1 MDSLGYYAILGVSQ
15 GANFQEIK
23 KSYRKLAKKYH
34 PDRNKSAHAEEI
46 IKKINEAFETLSDR
60 RKTKQYDRESSNIF
74 DQKDS
79 NNEEKEESLSDQK
92 QMNSHKFAKL
102 ESENN
107 LGYDNLLLDTVRSR
121 FHILIEPSLC
131 LAFGGCESIAPK
143 VFVVD
148 KSKHINPKAR
158 VESETAD
165 TLDRIVMA
173 AQACPTK
180 AIKIIDRYTGNQ
192 IYPWREI
199 ISSLT
204 KGCSPIK
211 YH

>member
-1 MDSLGYYAILGVSQ
+1 MDCRGYYAILGVSED
-15 GANFQEIK
+15 ANFQEIK

-34 PDRNKSAHAEEI
+34 PDRNKSANAEET

-60 RKTKQYDRESSNIF
+60 RKRKQYDLESSNIF
-74 DQKDS
+74 DLEES
-79 NNEEKEESLSDQK
+79 NNGEKEENLSDQK
-92 QMNSHKFAKL
+92 QKNSQKFAK
-102 ESENN
+102 SEFKNN
-107 LGYDNLLLDTVRSR
+107 LVHDSSLLDTIRSR

-148 KSKHINPKAR
+148 KNKRINPKAR

-192 IYPWREI
+192 IYP
-199 ISSLT
+199 
-204 KGCSPIK
+204 
-211 YH
+211 

>member
-1 MDSLGYYAILGVSQ
+1 MDSRGYYAILGVSQ
-15 GANFQEIK
+15 DANFQEIK

-34 PDRNKSAHAEEI
+34 PDRNKSPHAEEI
-46 IKKINEAFETLSDR
+46 IKKINEAFEALSDR
-60 RKTKQYDRESSNIF
+60 RKRKQYDRESSNIF

-79 NNEEKEESLSDQK
+79 NNEENEENLSDQK
-92 QMNSHKFAKL
+92 QTNSYKFAKPQ
-102 ESENN
+102 SENN
-107 LGYDNLLLDTVRSR
+107 LGYDNLLLDTIRSR

-192 IYPWREI
+192 IYP
-199 ISSLT
+199 
-204 KGCSPIK
+204 
-211 YH
+211 

>member
-1 MDSLGYYAILGVSQ
+1 MDCRGYYAILGISER
-15 GANFQEIK
+15 ANFQEIK

-34 PDRNKSAHAEEI
+34 PDRNKSANAEET

-60 RKTKQYDRESSNIF
+60 GKRKQYDLESSNIF
-74 DQKDS
+74 DLEES
-79 NNEEKEESLSDQK
+79 NNGEKEKNLSDQK
-92 QMNSHKFAKL
+92 QKNSQKFAK
-102 ESENN
+102 SEFKNN
-107 LGYDNLLLDTVRSR
+107 LVHDSSLLDTIRSR

-148 KSKHINPKAR
+148 KNKRINPKAR

-192 IYPWREI
+192 IYP
-199 ISSLT
+199 
-204 KGCSPIK
+204 
-211 YH
+211 

>member
-1 MDSLGYYAILGVSQ
+1 MDCRGYYAILEVSED
-15 GANFQEIK
+15 ANFQEIK

-34 PDRNKSAHAEEI
+34 PDRNKSANAEET

-60 RKTKQYDRESSNIF
+60 RKRKQYDLESSNIF
-74 DQKDS
+74 DLEES
-79 NNEEKEESLSDQK
+79 NNGEKEENLSDQK
-92 QMNSHKFAKL
+92 QKNSQKLAK
-102 ESENN
+102 SEFK
-107 LGYDNLLLDTVRSR
+107 DNLVDDSSLLDTIRSR

-148 KSKHINPKAR
+148 KNKRINPKAR

-192 IYPWREI
+192 IYP
-199 ISSLT
+199 
-204 KGCSPIK
+204 
-211 YH
+211 

>member
-1 MDSLGYYAILGVSQ
+1 MDCRGYYAILGVSED
-15 GANFQEIK
+15 ANFQEIK

-34 PDRNKSAHAEEI
+34 PDRNKSANAEET

-60 RKTKQYDRESSNIF
+60 RKRKQYDLESSNIF
-74 DQKDS
+74 DLEES
-79 NNEEKEESLSDQK
+79 NNGEKEKNLSDQK
-92 QMNSHKFAKL
+92 QKNSQKFAK
-102 ESENN
+102 SEFKNN
-107 LGYDNLLLDTVRSR
+107 LVHDSSLLDTIRSR

-148 KSKHINPKAR
+148 KNKRINPKAR

-192 IYPWREI
+192 IYP
-199 ISSLT
+199 
-204 KGCSPIK
+204 
-211 YH
+211 

>member
-46 IKKINEAFETLSDR
+46 IKKINQAFETLSDR
-60 RKTKQYDRESSNIF
+60 RKRKQYDRESSNIF

-79 NNEEKEESLSDQK
+79 NNEEKEENLSDQ
-92 QMNSHKFAKL
+92 QTNSHNFTKL

-192 IYPWREI
+192 IYP
-199 ISSLT
+199 
-204 KGCSPIK
+204 
-211 YH
+211 

>member
-1 MDSLGYYAILGVSQ
+1 MDSRGYYALLGVSQ
-15 GANFQEIK
+15 SANFQEIK

-34 PDRNKSAHAEEI
+34 PDRNKSPLAEET
-46 IKKINEAFETLSDR
+46 IKKINEAFEILSDR
-60 RKTKQYDRESSNIF
+60 RKRKQYDLEASNIY
-74 DQKDS
+74 DS
-79 NNEEKEESLSDQK
+79 NDSFEEKEENLSEQILR
-92 QMNSHKFAKL
+92 NSHSYKKP
-102 ESENN
+102 ESKSN
-107 LGYDNLLLDTVRSR
+107 LGHDNLLLDTIKSR

-131 LAFGGCESIAPK
+131 LAFGGCETIAPK

-158 VESETAD
+158 VQSETAD

-192 IYPWREI
+192 IYP
-199 ISSLT
+199 
-204 KGCSPIK
+204 
-211 YH
+211 

>member
-1 MDSLGYYAILGVSQ
+1 MDSRGYYAIFGISQ
-15 GANFQEIK
+15 DANFQEIK

-34 PDRNKSAHAEEI
+34 PDRNKSPHAEET
-46 IKKINEAFETLSDR
+46 IKKINEAFEILSDK
-60 RKTKQYDRESSNIF
+60 RKRKQYDLESSNIF
-74 DQKDS
+74 DQKDQNNDEEEGNSS
-79 NNEEKEESLSDQK
+79 NK
-92 QMNSHKFAKL
+92 QMNSYKIASADSK
-102 ESENN
+102 SNV
-107 LGYDNLLLDTVRSR
+107 GYDNLFLDTIRSR

-165 TLDRIVMA
+165 TLDRIIMA

-180 AIKIIDRYTGNQ
+180 AIKIIDRYTGHQ
-192 IYPWREI
+192 IYP
-199 ISSLT
+199 
-204 KGCSPIK
+204 
-211 YH
+211 

>member
-1 MDSLGYYAILGVSQ
+1 MDYRGYYAILGVSQ
-15 GANFQEIK
+15 DANFQEIK

-34 PDRNKSAHAEEI
+34 PDRNKSANAEET
-46 IKKINEAFETLSDR
+46 IKKINEAFEILSDR
-60 RKTKQYDRESSNIF
+60 KKRKQYDLESSNMF
-74 DQKDS
+74 DLKES
-79 NNEEKEESLSDQK
+79 NNGEKEENLSDQK
-92 QMNSHKFAKL
+92 QKNSQKFAKS
-102 ESENN
+102 ESKNN
-107 LGYDNLLLDTVRSR
+107 LGHDSLLLDTIRSR

-148 KSKHINPKAR
+148 KNKHINPKAR

-180 AIKIIDRYTGNQ
+180 AIKILDRYTGNQ
-192 IYPWREI
+192 IYP
-199 ISSLT
+199 
-204 KGCSPIK
+204 
-211 YH
+211 